1 MVDPEFITSLVV
13 YAIAISAVA
22 VYFPCTWYMIVYV
35 WRDWGRSSDFVCN
48 NYAGGMMTSICTE
61 MRATAQSIRY
71 CRTGCEHF
79 EFTSHIYPYFI
90 VSHLYLHCLM
100 LFL

>member
-35 WRDWGRSSDFVCN
+35 CAIGADQVTLC
-48 NYAGGMMTSICTE
+48 AI
-61 MRATAQSIRY
+61 I
-71 CRTGCEHF
+71 
-79 EFTSHIYPYFI
+79 
-90 VSHLYLHCLM
+90 M
-100 LFL
+100 LEG